1 MSISTIIF
9 IIKLTYVVIIVSPSH
24 AKGYKIQNV
33 KLTINTQQILR
44 ICVTAIPLGKAQAYE
59 KKKKKEAMNKFF
71 YKLKQLKECMI
82 KQVSV

>member
-44 ICVTAIPLGKAQAYE
+44 ICVTAIPLGRHGHE
-59 KKKKKEAMNKFF
+59 KKKKKRGAMNKFL